1 MVNPI
6 REIGQNT
13 YYEEQRGLFTK
24 AKKDGN
30 DAILGAKTDNEFGS
44 DVAVVFDT
52 NNVHFL
58 GTTEDV
64 ENFRAWKQ
72 SKDSENSTDLF
83 NTPIY
88 RGYATMSE
96 DEAVDLDETIAGT
109 AMDYIKGFDAGYH
122 FTSSRSEAYDYATG
136 RTDKSEET
144 FMNDEGQVITQQNR
158 HYRGDYAHVSAYT
171 IDPSAKVVYF
181 NDVLEANAHPELM
194 RDADVIVLKQGTL
207 GSTNTEYIVRKGAKH
222 LVHKIESSNI
232 ESPILTPSKEDLP
245 LKIGSVV
252 EYNNELYLVRG
263 FSSSGGLQL
272 IKTDGSNFSGTPQP
286 NKVTAVKYQYPVI
299 SHKGTDYIVTDK
311 DNIYTLA
318 KTAKGSRLVYTADAS
333 NVGKDRNFL
342 ISRALVY
349 RGKARWDK
357 SQNYIVTDTGV
368 VYESNG
374 ELYNSD
380 RAQQLVKETYPEKF
394 TTEPIA
400 PVYVEPVVQTDDTTL
415 GIVLNQGQQDA
426 VDGVLKFLNDSTDY
440 EPVIVNGKAGT
451 GKTTIVNEILK
462 KYGKRQSVWIVALSH
477 KAKQVLM
484 DKISLENKDRY
495 NVKGKTIASSQ
506 GKTLDFDTGKFA
518 DGDTDTNFPAIM
530 FVDEASMV
538 EDEAFAKFLNIA
550 EKHHTKIVFL
560 GDSGQLPPIEE
571 NEQGE
576 YKHQPS
582 EISPV
587 FKLSKQSK
595 LTERV
600 RQGEDSPILP
610 YADYYWNYSH
620 KMSKVLPTRA
630 DNVQIVSS
638 KGALLFDEVLSIPYS
653 FFEKA
658 IKTANPNLIKIVTYT
673 NAVRQELNQS
683 VHERFFGDAV

>member
-1 MVNPI
+1 MINPI
-6 REIGQNT
+6 RETGQNT

-24 AKKDGN
+24 AEKDGN

-72 SKDSENSTDLF
+72 SKESENSIDLS

-122 FTSSRSEAYDYATG
+122 FTSSRSEAHDYATG

-222 LVHKIESSNI
+222 LVHKIESR
-232 ESPILTPSKEDLP
+232 
-245 LKIGSVV
+245 
-252 EYNNELYLVRG
+252 NEG
-263 FSSSGGLQL
+263 
-272 IKTDGSNFSGTPQP
+272 
-286 NKVTAVKYQYPVI
+286 
-299 SHKGTDYIVTDK
+299 
-311 DNIYTLA
+311 
-318 KTAKGSRLVYTADAS
+318 
-333 NVGKDRNFL
+333 
-342 ISRALVY
+342 
-349 RGKARWDK
+349 
-357 SQNYIVTDTGV
+357 
-368 VYESNG
+368 
-374 ELYNSD
+374 NS
-380 RAQQLVKETYPEKF
+380 EKF

-426 VDGVLKFLNDSTDY
+426 VDGVLKFLNDSADY

-550 EKHHTKIVFL
+550 EEHHTKIVFL

-571 NEQGE
+571 NEKGE

-630 DNVQIVSS
+630 DNVQIISS

-673 NAVRQELNQS
+673 NAVRQELNQR